1 MSTIDIL
8 VPANDVRRIHLL
20 VADRLAE
27 KGHDI
32 VLAGVETPDEP
43 RMLSNILR
51 AERRTLRIRGNDLFD
66 VVSTVGLSSSRAE
79 AALRIDLTASGRSF
93 ASPTLEP
100 RFNGCA
106 SVASAAK
113 ALMQGCLPRIDI
125 VLNDDEA
132 IGHAAPMV
140 DSRLSLVRGLDD
152 ILARMLTLLVDAADR
167 YLRSGAPAETPYK
180 RVTRSPQPTAGQL
193 LNAYMFSMMPRQL
206 AGAAQRALFNI
217 HRWDTYYRFH
227 KGVQVGST
235 GSLTGEPW
243 AILPDGGNR
252 FYADPFPFDWNG
264 RHFIFVEDFADGDT
278 KAVISVA
285 EVFPDGR
292 ASVPRTVVEEP
303 HHLSYPQVFSRD
315 GEIWMLPES
324 AAGGGLVLYRAA
336 SFPDGWVRH
345 AVLIPDRALFDA
357 TLLEHE
363 GRLWLFASER
373 DTYGSAA
380 DTLVVYYADRLDGEW
395 TPHRSNPLQIDR
407 AAARPGGSFIGVG
420 NRLVLPLQDGTQE
433 YGAGLGL
440 ADLLELNEE
449 RVRLAAPVPIPSRDK
464 AISRIHTLNSSEH
477 LEVIDCKVPRF
488 RWSLK
493 SPRRLASQ

>member
-1 MSTIDIL
+1 VSTIDIL

-152 ILARMLTLLVDAADR
+152 VLARMLTLLVDAADR

-252 FYADPFPFDWNG
+252 FYADPFPVRLERAALHFRGGFCRRGYEG
-264 RHFIFVEDFADGDT
+264 RHFRGG
-278 KAVISVA
+278 SVSRWQGERSA
-285 EVFPDGR
+285 YGR
-292 ASVPRTVVEEP
+292 R
-303 HHLSYPQVFSRD
+303 
-315 GEIWMLPES
+315 G
-324 AAGGGLVLYRAA
+324 AA
-336 SFPDGWVRH
+336 S
-345 AVLIPDRALFDA
+345 
-357 TLLEHE
+357 
-363 GRLWLFASER
+363 S
-373 DTYGSAA
+373 
-380 DTLVVYYADRLDGEW
+380 
-395 TPHRSNPLQIDR
+395 
-407 AAARPGGSFIGVG
+407 
-420 NRLVLPLQDGTQE
+420 VLP
-433 YGAGLGL
+433 AG
-440 ADLLELNEE
+440 
-449 RVRLAAPVPIPSRDK
+449 
-464 AISRIHTLNSSEH
+464 
-477 LEVIDCKVPRF
+477 F
-488 RWSLK
+488 Q
-493 SPRRLASQ
+493 PRR